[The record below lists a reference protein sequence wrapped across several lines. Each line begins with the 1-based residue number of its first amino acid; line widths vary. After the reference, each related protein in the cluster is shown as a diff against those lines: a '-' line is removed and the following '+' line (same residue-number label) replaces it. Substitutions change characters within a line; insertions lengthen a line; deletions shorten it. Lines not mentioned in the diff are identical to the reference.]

1 MKYDNEMPHNTYYQ
15 SKTSLYSIKICM
27 TMDNYQIAIQ
37 SMAVIFEE
45 TNILI
50 NHLLSLLDEEGH
62 LQDIHIHINTK
73 Q

>member
-1 MKYDNEMPHNTYYQ
+1 
-15 SKTSLYSIKICM
+15 M

-62 LQDIHIHINTK
+62 LQDIHINKYQTITSSRQKKTHMSVNTGYTK
-73 Q
+73 